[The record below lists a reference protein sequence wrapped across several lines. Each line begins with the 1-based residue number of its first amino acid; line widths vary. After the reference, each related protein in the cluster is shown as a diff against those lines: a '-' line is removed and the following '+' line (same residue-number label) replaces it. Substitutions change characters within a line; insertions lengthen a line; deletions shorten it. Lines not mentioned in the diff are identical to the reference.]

1 MRRSVVASVVA
12 AVLAVVAVA
21 AGAVALLRG
30 TGDDAGGGAGN
41 GAATGAQGVAA
52 GEASISAG
60 AGATTQVPGAGQRP
74 DCPGG
79 EVGGVVLPCLGG
91 ASSSNSPDNA
101 AVTVVSLWA
110 WWCEPCRKELP
121 IIDDY
126 ARAHPEVQV
135 VGVHADADEARGVA
149 LLNDLGV
156 GLPSYQDSSGAFAG
170 QLGLPGVVPILL
182 VFRGDERIGMFP
194 RAFRSQ
200 AEIADAVAGV
210 L

>member
-1 MRRSVVASVVA
+1 MRRSVVASAVA
-12 AVLAVVAVA
+12 AAVAVAAVA
-21 AGAVALLRG
+21 AGAVVLLRG
-30 TGDDAGGGAGN
+30 TGEDSG
-41 GAATGAQGVAA
+41 
-52 GEASISAG
+52 AG
-60 AGATTQVPGAGQRP
+60 AGAQGEATSGASADVGASQQVPGAEQRP
-74 DCPGG
+74 DCPAG
-79 EVGGVVLPCLGG
+79 EVGGVALPCLGG
-91 ASSSNSPDNA
+91 ASSSKSPDSA

-110 WWCEPCRKELP
+110 WWCEPCRDELP
-121 IIDDY
+121 IIDEY
-126 ARAHPEVQV
+126 AREHPEVQV
-135 VGVHADADEARGVA
+135 VGVHADPNEARGVA

-194 RAFRSQ
+194 RTFSSQ